1 MHSLQRAGEVSRWA
15 SLGQEAEMEQPYREG
30 QKHGSSR
37 KGAAEIKKL
46 MGGERAIVSVLIG
59 PKMKVITFPS

>member
-1 MHSLQRAGEVSRWA
+1 
-15 SLGQEAEMEQPYREG
+15 MEQPYREG

-46 MGGERAIVSVLIG
+46 MGGEREGGSLGFCVRVC
-59 PKMKVITFPS
+59 